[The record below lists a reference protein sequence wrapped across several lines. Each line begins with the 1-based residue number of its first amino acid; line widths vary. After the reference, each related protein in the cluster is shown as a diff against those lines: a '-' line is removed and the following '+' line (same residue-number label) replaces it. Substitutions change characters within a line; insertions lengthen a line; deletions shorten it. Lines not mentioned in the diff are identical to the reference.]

1 MVYYVASI
9 VSLDYLLMRN
19 GKVITYTSRK
29 LKIQQKSYLTHD
41 LELDAI
47 VIALNILRYYFYD
60 VYVDIF
66 IDHKSVTCVEHPQ
79 EVSSINILEEH

>member
-1 MVYYVASI
+1 
-9 VSLDYLLMRN
+9 MRN
-19 GKVITYTSRK
+19 GKVIAYASRK

-66 IDHKSVTCVEHPQ
+66 IDHKSVTCGEHPQ